1 MNKHVTSLL
10 DQLIITK
17 NKQIIPK
24 ATDSLLA
31 ATNDMDAYKVYL
43 SARCQKRTTLDNMER
58 DMRKL
63 LVFMKLHQFTKF
75 DEVSLE
81 FAQAFKNW
89 LANPGPEFILPK
101 GKKSQAFEI
110 DSKLNPHWLPFRK
123 PLSAQAIERAISN
136 LKALWSW
143 LIDTEYL
150 TRNPWRPLKVD
161 SQAGQSNLSTR
172 HIPDYVIELI
182 KRYLEDVEPKT
193 KQKTQRL
200 AQQRWLFYLLL
211 FTGSRISAVLNAN
224 IDDIQTQNG
233 KTYLKLSVK
242 GSGERI
248 HFVPWIDLAHQE
260 LQRYRESL
268 SLIDGVNNLLVDRIK
283 NRSEQGVSRNLYWRQ
298 IKDLFSDTKQY
309 FDNEIEQHPELRAVF
324 DQISPHW
331 IRHFVASNL
340 GDQAKELL
348 GHSTIRQT
356 QAYQHEEYENLAGA
370 IAKL

>member
-1 MNKHVTSLL
+1 MNKQITSLL
-10 DQLIITK
+10 DQLISTQTLK
-17 NKQIIPK
+17 AIPK
-24 ATDSLLA
+24 ATNSLLA

-43 SARCQKRTTLDNMER
+43 SARCQKQTTFRNMER

-63 LVFMKLHQFTKF
+63 LVFMKLNDFTKF
-75 DEVSLE
+75 DEISLE

-89 LANPGPEFILPK
+89 LANPGEEFILSR

-110 DSKLNPHWLPFRK
+110 DSKLNPNWLPFRK
-123 PLSAQAIERAISN
+123 PLSAQAIERTISN

-150 TRNPWRPLKVD
+150 NRNPWRPLKVD
-161 SQAGQSNLSTR
+161 SQAGQSNLSAR
-172 HIPDYVIELI
+172 HIPNHAIELI
-182 KRYLEDVEPKT
+182 KRFLETYRPDS
-193 KQKTQRL
+193 KQKTLRL

-224 IDDIQTQNG
+224 IDDIQTKNG

-242 GSGERI
+242 GSGEKT
-248 HFVPWIDLAHQE
+248 HFVPWIPQANHE
-260 LQRYRESL
+260 LLRYRESL
-268 SLIDGVNNLLVDRIK
+268 SLIEGANVLLVDRIK
-283 NRSEQGVSRNLYWRQ
+283 NRSEQFVSRNLYWRQ
-298 IKDLFSDTKQY
+298 IKDLFSDTKHFY
-309 FDNEIEQHPELRAVF
+309 ENEVGQDAELKEVF

-340 GDQAKELL
+340 GEHAKELL
-348 GHSTIRQT
+348 GHSTKRQT
-356 QAYQHEEYENLAGA
+356 QAYQHKEYESLAQA